1 MSHFP
6 KVYPFSLF
14 QYVVTYTKKTV
25 RKNNFVTFDIQL
37 LQEKTEK
44 VHLCFSVSTE
54 NNHDNKTFIRLGFES
69 IKSSELNNYDVF
81 KLKNVKAFTLISVIF
96 GGIYIQQ
103 FPSPPF
109 SREIEYSNGIL

>member
-37 LQEKTEK
+37 LQEKAEK
-44 VHLCFSVSTE
+44 IHLCFSVTTK
-54 NNHDNKTFIRLGFES
+54 NNMTKKLSLG
-69 IKSSELNNYDVF
+69 YG
-81 KLKNVKAFTLISVIF
+81 LKA
-96 GGIYIQQ
+96 
-103 FPSPPF
+103 
-109 SREIEYSNGIL
+109 

>member
-37 LQEKTEK
+37 LQEKAEK
-44 VHLCFSVSTE
+44 VHLCFSVTTE
-54 NNHDNKTFIRLGFES
+54 NNRDKKACIRLGFES
-69 IKSSELNNYDVF
+69 IKASDMS
-81 KLKNVKAFTLISVIF
+81 
-96 GGIYIQQ
+96 
-103 FPSPPF
+103 
-109 SREIEYSNGIL
+109 